1 MRTAAP
7 TAHPDEEEVHQHGE
21 SCGQDGHAAQQNQ
34 KTAEGTPSQVLFPR
48 NQIDAINY
56 TQLHKQEFIPV
67 HPLCTKS
74 FVCVREREREG
85 ERATVQALSMLLF
98 NFLTHLRGGFFP
110 TLFLTSVDQ

>member
-34 KTAEGTPSQVLFPR
+34 KTAEGTHSQVLFPR

-74 FVCVREREREG
+74 FVCVRERERVSG
-85 ERATVQALSMLLF
+85 
-98 NFLTHLRGGFFP
+98 P
-110 TLFLTSVDQ
+110 PYKLFLCCYLIFSRIYVGVFSRLYF